1 MAKTV
6 QSRKAKGRRLQ
17 QLVRDCIVRMFVLHV
32 DDVRSASMG
41 SGGVDVILSPKAQ
54 EAFPYSVECKA
65 QEGFAKVYEAFNQAG
80 DNAYKGTTPAV
91 VLKSNNKEPLVVIS
105 LETFMNLAQSD
116 YVRRISAA
124 KTAG

>member
-54 EAFPYSVECKA
+54 KAFPYSVECKA

-80 DNAYKGTTPAV
+80 ENAYKDTAPAV

-116 YVRRISAA
+116 YVRR
-124 KTAG
+124 TTD

>member
-54 EAFPYSVECKA
+54 AAFPYSVECKA
-65 QEGFAKVYEAFNQAG
+65 QEGFAKVYDAFNQAG
-80 DNAYKGTTPAV
+80 ENAYKGTTPAV

-116 YVRRISAA
+116 YVRR
-124 KTAG
+124 TTD